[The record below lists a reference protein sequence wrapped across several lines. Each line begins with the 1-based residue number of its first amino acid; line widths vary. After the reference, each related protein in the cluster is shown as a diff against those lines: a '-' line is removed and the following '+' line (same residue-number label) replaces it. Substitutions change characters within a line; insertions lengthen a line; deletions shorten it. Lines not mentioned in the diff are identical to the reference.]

1 MKAIIHVRK
10 EGPWFVAMDLV
21 TTVSGQGATEKEAI
35 AVLLEGLRERYGGL
49 KILMKKQKGT
59 KIVEL
64 KGVRL

>member
-1 MKAIIHVRK
+1 MKAIVHVRK

-49 KILMKKQKGT
+49 KILLKKQKGT
-59 KIVEL
+59 KVVEL
-64 KGVRL
+64 KGVKL

>member
-1 MKAIIHVRK
+1 MKAIVHVRK

-59 KIVEL
+59 KIVDL
-64 KGVRL
+64 KGIRL

>member
-49 KILMKKQKGT
+49 KILVKKQKGT
-59 KIVEL
+59 KIVDL
-64 KGVRL
+64 KGVKL